1 MEKKKLR
8 LLLSDLTRSI
18 RCKHVIEGVPAENKN
33 QNLVSQFY
41 EAWLCLVSD
50 VLSQSFI
57 SDESFS
63 ARLRNFARCLIESDV
78 VDVLTICQDAA
89 STLISGSQ
97 ASIDGFKAHLMQAHP
112 EASNVVLGI
121 MSPVQPLLVRFFER
135 ANDQAVVLRLC
146 LMVFRYGKKLTLD
159 SSRIEQEAISSYLQC
174 EDKLTT
180 DFMTPNVEAIASMN
194 RIMRV
199 WLRDLDF
206 KNLVPSHGGGSVA
219 EGKLSQY
226 QKYHELRTDA
236 YLDIIFRGT
245 LPSYSPLPFGTGLER
260 VSRTIFVPKTFS
272 KLRTISMEP
281 ATLQYFQQG
290 VMKRLYRFMGK
301 HPYLERIIHLQDQD
315 HNKGLAMEGSLRNT
329 WCTIDLSAASDTVSW
344 DLVKAVFAGTPLLKW
359 LYATRSK
366 KTLLPTGKTIDLKKF
381 APMGSALCFPIECLV
396 FASVVEHITQKVCS
410 QKRCVKHTYSVF
422 GDDIIVHPDI
432 VLEVI
437 QCLEALGFSVNK
449 SKTFITGPFRES
461 CGGDYFDGFDVSSVY
476 YKLPA
481 YSSRKVTPEVYAAIC
496 SSANL
501 CVERELPVLREHLLK
516 KILHLGPYFTSTVE
530 QSPYLYSPSPSNYHV
545 RCKWDRNFQNWQ
557 GNFCMVKSR
566 PVHVSVDDSDLVAYF
581 IKLSQMAQRLGSF
594 PDEEPVDVPLHGTH
608 VLLGRA
614 HHEVDRN

>member
-18 RCKHVIEGVPAENKN
+18 RCKHVIEGVPAENRN
-33 QNLVSQFY
+33 QHLISQFY

-50 VLSQSFI
+50 VLSQSFV

-63 ARLRNFARCLIESDV
+63 ARLRNFARCLVEGDV
-78 VDVLTICQDAA
+78 VDILTICQDAA
-89 STLISGSQ
+89 SVLINGSQ
-97 ASIDGFKAHLMQAHP
+97 VCLDGFKAHLIQKHP

-121 MSPVQPLLVRFFER
+121 ISPVQPLLVRFFER
-135 ANDQAVVLRLC
+135 ANDQAVVLRLV

-159 SSRIEQEAISSYLQC
+159 SSRIEQEAISSYLAC
-174 EDKLTT
+174 ESKLTT
-180 DFMTPNVEAIASMN
+180 DFITPNTEAIASMN

-199 WLRDLDF
+199 WLRNLDL

-219 EGKLSQY
+219 EGRLSQY
-226 QKYHELRTDA
+226 QKFCALKTDTF
-236 YLDIIFRGT
+236 LNVVFKDSLSSF
-245 LPSYSPLPFGTGLER
+245 SPLEIGNGLER
-260 VSRTIFVPKTFS
+260 ISRTIFVPKTFS

-301 HPYLERIIHLQDQD
+301 HPYLERIIHLKDQE
-315 HNKGLAMEGSLRNT
+315 HNKQMAMEGSLRNT

-359 LYATRSK
+359 LYVTRSK
-366 KTLLPTGKTIDLKKF
+366 RTLLPTGELVDLKKF
-381 APMGSALCFPIECLV
+381 APMGSALCFPVECLV
-396 FASVVEHITQKVCS
+396 FASVVEHVTQKLCS
-410 QKRCVKHTYSVF
+410 QGKCVKHIYSVF
-422 GDDIIVHPDI
+422 GDDIIVHP
-432 VLEVI
+432 EVVSETI
-437 QCLEALGFSVNK
+437 QCLEDLGFSVNR

-476 YKLPA
+476 YRLPNHN
-481 YSSRKVTPEVYAAIC
+481 SRKVTPEVYAAIC

-501 CVERELPVLREHLLK
+501 CAERDLPILREHLIK
-516 KILHLGPYFTSTVE
+516 KILHLGPYFNNTVDK
-530 QSPYLYSPSPSNYHV
+530 SPYLYSPSPSNYHV

-557 GNFCMVKSR
+557 GRFCTVISR
-566 PVHVSVDDSDLVAYF
+566 PVHVSVDDGDDVAYF

-608 VLLGRA
+608 ILLGRA